1 MQMQNVG
8 MVMVRGFFLA
18 IGIILL
24 IYFLM
29 RDAHAIDP
37 LSTVGPEQCID
48 CHSGVHS
55 IWEESTHYKT
65 YEELASSDRG
75 LEIAEAMD
83 VDDIEGTDGEC
94 VGCHFTIVGESEDEL
109 EPIAGISCESCHGA
123 ALDWYETHGEYP
135 GEGPDSESSARRE
148 ARIAAADEAGMIRPE
163 RIDAIAANCLGCHTV
178 PNEKLVNVGGH
189 TAGSDFE
196 LVSWSQGEVRHNVF
210 WNDSGENAE
219 ASPERKRVL
228 YVVGL
233 ATDLQ
238 FSLLALGKATE
249 EGDFLAAMKQR
260 VTNALAQLE
269 QANSAKELPEL
280 NSIISLGKS
289 AHLDLDSQDA
299 LQAAAN
305 SLGTQISKFATSY
318 DGSGLAAIDS
328 LIQAEYRYS
337 DKY

>member
-1 MQMQNVG
+1 MKTQNTG
-8 MVMVRGFFLA
+8 MVVLRGSFLV
-18 IGIILL
+18 IGVILSTSL
-24 IYFLM
+24 LM
-29 RDAHAIDP
+29 HDGYANDP
-37 LSTVGPEQCID
+37 LNTVGPEQCVD

-55 IWEESTHYKT
+55 IWEESTHYVT

-75 LEIAEAMD
+75 LDIAEAMGI
-83 VDDIEGTDGEC
+83 DDIEGIDGEC
-94 VGCHFTIVGESEDEL
+94 VGCHFTLVGESDDDL

-135 GEGPDSESSARRE
+135 GEGPESESPAQKE
-148 ARIAAADEAGMIRPE
+148 ARIAAAEEAGMIRPAH
-163 RIDAIAANCLGCHTV
+163 IDAIAANCLGCHTV

-210 WNDSGENAE
+210 WNDGEDNAE
-219 ASPERKRVL
+219 ASAERKRVL
-228 YVVGL
+228 YIVGL

-249 EGDFLAAMKQR
+249 DGDYLAAMQQR
-260 VTNALAQLE
+260 VSNALAQLE

-280 NSIISLGKS
+280 NSIIAVAKS
-289 AHLDLDSQDA
+289 APLTVGSQDA
-299 LQAAAN
+299 LQEVAN
-305 SLGTQISKFATSY
+305 SIGTQVSKFATGY
-318 DGSGLAAIDS
+318 DGSALAAIDS
-328 LIQAEYRYS
+328 LIPTDKRYS

>member
-1 MQMQNVG
+1 MQMRNVG
-8 MVMVRGFFLA
+8 MVMLRGSFLA

-24 IYFLM
+24 TYFLM
-29 RDAHAIDP
+29 RDGYAIDP
-37 LSTVGPEQCID
+37 LNTVGPEQCID

-55 IWEESTHYKT
+55 IWEESTHYRT
-65 YEELASSDRG
+65 YEELASSDKG
-75 LEIAEAMD
+75 FDIAEAMD
-83 VDDIEGTDGEC
+83 VDDIEGIDGEC
-94 VGCHFTIVGESEDEL
+94 VGCHFTIVGESEDDL

-123 ALDWYETHGEYP
+123 AIDWYETHGEYP
-135 GEGPDSESSARRE
+135 GEGPESESSAQRE
-148 ARIAAADEAGMIRPE
+148 ARIAAAEEAGMIRPE

-210 WNDSGENAE
+210 WNDGGENAE

-233 ATDLQ
+233 ATDLR

-249 EGDFLAAMKQR
+249 EGDYLAAMKQR
-260 VTNALAQLE
+260 VTNALAQLV

-280 NSIISLGKS
+280 NSIISVGKS
-289 AHLDLDSQDA
+289 APLSAGSQDA
-299 LQAAAN
+299 LQAAAV
-305 SLGTQISKFATSY
+305 SIGTQVSKFATSY

-328 LIQAEYRYS
+328 LIQTEYRYS

>member
-1 MQMQNVG
+1 
-8 MVMVRGFFLA
+8 
-18 IGIILL
+18 
-24 IYFLM
+24 
-29 RDAHAIDP
+29 
-37 LSTVGPEQCID
+37 
-48 CHSGVHS
+48 
-55 IWEESTHYKT
+55 
-65 YEELASSDRG
+65 
-75 LEIAEAMD
+75 
-83 VDDIEGTDGEC
+83 
-94 VGCHFTIVGESEDEL
+94 
-109 EPIAGISCESCHGA
+109 
-123 ALDWYETHGEYP
+123 
-135 GEGPDSESSARRE
+135 
-148 ARIAAADEAGMIRPE
+148 MIRPE

-210 WNDSGENAE
+210 WNDGGENAE

-249 EGDFLAAMKQR
+249 EGDYLVAMKQR
-260 VTNALAQLE
+260 VTNVLAQLE
-269 QANSAKELPEL
+269 QANSAKDLPEL
-280 NSIISLGKS
+280 NSIISVGKS
-289 AHLDLDSQDA
+289 APLTAGSQDA

-305 SLGTQISKFATSY
+305 SIGIQVSKFATSY

>member
-1 MQMQNVG
+1 MQIQNVG
-8 MVMVRGFFLA
+8 MVKVRGCFLA

-24 IYFLM
+24 SFFLL

-37 LSTVGPEQCID
+37 LSTVGPEQCLD

-65 YEELASSDRG
+65 YEELASSDKG
-75 LEIAEAMD
+75 FDIAEAMD
-83 VDDIEGTDGEC
+83 VDDIEGIDSEC
-94 VGCHFTIVGESEDEL
+94 VDCHFTVVGESEDDL

-123 ALDWYETHGEYP
+123 AIDWFETHGEYP
-135 GEGPDSESSARRE
+135 GEGPESESPAEKE
-148 ARIAAADEAGMIRPE
+148 ARIATAEEAGMIRPE

-210 WNDSGENAE
+210 WNDGGNNAE

-249 EGDFLAAMKQR
+249 EGNYLTSMQQR

-269 QANSAKELPEL
+269 QANSAEDLPEL
-280 NSIISLGKS
+280 GSIIAAAKS
-289 AHLDLDSQDA
+289 APLTAGSQDA
-299 LQAAAN
+299 LQAAAD
-305 SLGTQISKFATSY
+305 SIGTEISKFVTSY
-318 DGSGLAAIDS
+318 DGSELAGIDS